1 MCMQLAKKVLQDEQ
15 RDVDEG
21 SRHDNL
27 GCDHSGHDNTR
38 HQEMEVGEGSRL
50 VALIGMVEH
59 IRLAKSVKENITYR
73 NLDHLFAMD
82 MDKLKSLVHI
92 GSYNQNSCYV
102 FIDVKFY
109 W

>member
-1 MCMQLAKKVLQDEQ
+1 
-15 RDVDEG
+15 
-21 SRHDNL
+21 
-27 GCDHSGHDNTR
+27 
-38 HQEMEVGEGSRL
+38 MEVGEGSRL

-102 FIDVKFY
+102 VIDVKFY
-109 W
+109 WWDSFYLSRVSYQNDWWWGFLKKR